1 MDDPFTMGWKVTIP
15 VILVKKKINYLLKN
29 NSNKI

>member
-1 MDDPFTMGWKVTIP
+1 MDDPFTMGWKVTIT